1 MRKKLPQAYIRY
13 SEDNFLSITQRLR
26 KKTVYGQALTIQAM
40 NQPVQEAIQNRRSIR
55 EFTGEPVSRDALKK
69 IVSAGIWAPSG
80 LNNQPW
86 RFVLVRDQGTSE
98 QLAQHTTY
106 SHIIIGAPALIMV
119 FLDKEAMYNE
129 VKDHQAVGACIQNML
144 LTVEELGLGAVWLG
158 QILQNKDKVNEV
170 VSLSNMYDL
179 MAVLALGHPQHRNQ
193 KSQRKP
199 FADFILQEIGG
210 DQE

>member
-1 MRKKLPQAYIRY
+1 M
-13 SEDNFLSITQRLR
+13 D
-26 KKTVYGQALTIQAM
+26 
-40 NQPVQEAIQNRRSIR
+40 QPVQDAIRKRRSIR
-55 EFTGEPVSRDALKK
+55 EFTGEPVSRDALYK

-86 RFVLVRDQGTSE
+86 RFVLVRDQDTSE
-98 QLAQHTTY
+98 QLAQYTTY

-144 LTVEELGLGAVWLG
+144 LNVEELGLGAVWLG

-170 VSLSNMYDL
+170 LSLSNTYDL
-179 MAVLALGHPQHRNQ
+179 MAVLAIGHPQHWNQ